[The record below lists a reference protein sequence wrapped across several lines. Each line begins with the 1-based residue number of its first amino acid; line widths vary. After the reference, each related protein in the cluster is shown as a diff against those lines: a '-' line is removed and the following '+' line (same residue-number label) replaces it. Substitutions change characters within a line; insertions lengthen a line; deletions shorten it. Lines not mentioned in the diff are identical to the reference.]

1 MARSARSPLNSP
13 ALWVAAFAVISLHGV
28 GTWWIQAGWRGDR
41 DGAHVGPAA
50 QGGAGMRLSLT
61 PVRLN
66 QEAASQGHEPL
77 QSAPAELGKGA
88 PDEPSSIPPAGG
100 QSASEVAL
108 LNSVYVSANELDQSP
123 EPQPGWVLDE
133 AAFPTGHETRLL
145 VRVWVA
151 ADGRIDQVAL
161 VHADPPGEWASR
173 AIEPMIETRMSAPL
187 QAGRAVAAVL
197 VVEIAAQDEGFH

>member
-1 MARSARSPLNSP
+1 MARSTRSPLNSP
-13 ALWVAAFAVISLHGV
+13 ALWVAVFAVIFLHGV
-28 GTWWIQAGWRGDR
+28 GTWWIQTGWRGGY
-41 DGAHVGPAA
+41 DGAHVGPVA
-50 QGGAGMRLSLT
+50 QRGAGMRLSLT
-61 PVRLN
+61 PVLLHPT
-66 QEAASQGHEPL
+66 ALPVSDPL
-77 QSAPAELGKGA
+77 HTVSRELGSGES
-88 PDEPSSIPPAGG
+88 DEPSSISSAKG
-100 QSASEVAL
+100 QSASDVAL
-108 LNSVYVSANELDQSP
+108 LNSVYVSANELDQGP

-133 AAFPTGHETRLL
+133 AAFPVGHETRLL

-173 AIEPMIETRMSAPL
+173 AIEPMMETKMSAPL

>member
-13 ALWVAAFAVISLHGV
+13 ALWVAAFAVIFLHGV
-28 GTWWIQAGWRGDR
+28 GTWWIQTGWRVGH
-41 DGAHVGPAA
+41 DGEHVGPVA
-50 QGGAGMRLSLT
+50 QRGAGMRLSLA
-61 PVRLN
+61 PVRLHP
-66 QEAASQGHEPL
+66 AASQAHESL
-77 QSAPAELGKGA
+77 QSAPAELGKGE
-88 PDEPSSIPPAGG
+88 PDEPSSISPVGG
-100 QSASEVAL
+100 QSASGVAL
-108 LNSVYVSANELDQSP
+108 LNSLYVSANELDQGP

-133 AAFPTGHETRLL
+133 SVFPAGREARLL

-173 AIEPMIETRMSAPL
+173 AIEPMMETRMSAPL